1 MIPYTLHVTGTMHT
15 VVGYVVC
22 IILYDVMYILVDVH
36 GSDDSV
42 HVTGTGYVE
51 PCTIAHV
58 GL

>member
-1 MIPYTLHVTGTMHT
+1 MHA

-42 HVTGTGYVE
+42 HVTGMGYVE